1 MSKFRRVGSDHPRVC
16 QGNVG
21 TGPCCYEAVEG
32 AQFCSLHGAGATGSG
47 QARREL
53 KNYRL
58 NNIFGDRVKELG
70 ASPGIK
76 SLTDEIALL
85 RVSLEVIFNSIKNE
99 NEMYLYIDK
108 IEKLTKGIQSLLE
121 TLQKLQEKNKEL
133 LGRDTVIAIFDQL
146 MEKICERVHDPDIIL
161 ALAEDGH
168 GIIARGLS
176 Q

>member
-1 MSKFRRVGSDHPRVC
+1 MAKLNRVGPDHPRVC
-16 QGNVG
+16 QGNAG
-21 TGPCCYEAVEG
+21 SGPCCYEAMDG
-32 AQFCSLHGAGATGSG
+32 ALFCGLHGGGPAGAG
-47 QARREL
+47 QIRREL
-53 KNYRL
+53 KNYKL
-58 NNIFGDRVKELG
+58 NALYGDRVKEFG
-70 ASPGIK
+70 NSPGIK

-85 RVSLEVIFNSIKNE
+85 RVSLEVIFNSIKSE
-99 NEMYLYIDK
+99 NEMLLYVDK
-108 IEKLTKGIQSLLE
+108 IEKLTKGIQGLLE

-133 LGRDTVIAIFDQL
+133 LGRDTVIAIFDAL